1 VLNWLRSRELVCEG
15 GVSAEGVRAEAEFF
29 QLQALAEEA
38 SRMIQE
44 REGHRLLQA
53 AVDSR
58 RGKLVSM
65 RVGETASLPTAEP
78 VVVHGPCVV
87 AIHACFEAVGGG
99 ISGEVHVNGLR
110 AVPGFVVHSS
120 DSGCT
125 LRAIGRVGPG
135 SHHLQLVFRN
145 CGMHTFAEEELQVM
159 AGHATLFCLDQPR
172 SFVFGPARVE
182 FWRYPSAHIVWMD
195 EEAALRNTAAWFL
208 HASPCSPYPRSCR
221 GVLSGAGGCG
231 GDAAAEE
238 ILGDTSFEAA
248 SAEELAEMVGA
259 ISSSVYH

>member
-1 VLNWLRSRELVCEG
+1 
-15 GVSAEGVRAEAEFF
+15 
-29 QLQALAEEA
+29 
-38 SRMIQE
+38 MIQE

-65 RVGETASLPTAEP
+65 RVGETALLPTAEP
-78 VVVHGPCVV
+78 VVVYGPCVV
-87 AIHACFEAVGGG
+87 AIHACFEAIGGG
-99 ISGEVHVNGLR
+99 ISAEVHDNGLR
-110 AVPGFVVHSS
+110 AVPDFVVHSS

-135 SHHLQLVFRN
+135 IHNLQLVFRN
-145 CGMHTFAEEELQVM
+145 CGMRKFAEEELQLM
-159 AGHATLFCLDQPR
+159 AGKVFCLDQPR

-208 HASPCSPYPRSCR
+208 HASPSSPYHARRC
-221 GVLSGAGGCG
+221 VNEGASGCG

-238 ILGDTSFEAA
+238 ILRDTSFEAA
-248 SAEELAEMVGA
+248 SAEQLASMVGA
-259 ISSSVYH
+259 ISACVYR